1 MTAPETVRPGGAAAR
16 VHDGVLALAV
26 AVVLSAVITI
36 AQAGVDQAPQPLAYV
51 FAAGF
56 GAILLLRRAVAVPML
71 VLSVLG
77 TFAYYTLDLP
87 TIGVALP
94 VVAALFSAAER
105 GLLRWAVGAGAVTF
119 TVALLFRLRDDPQP
133 LGYLLGTDAVTNIA
147 LIAAAIALGYGV
159 RSHRLRAAQQEQIA
173 RLTAEQTRREAE
185 LRIRAERERISREL
199 HDTVGHSLSVI
210 SLHAGVASDS
220 LGHDEAAVAQALGQV
235 RAQAAESLGELRSM
249 VRLLRTDHDSPQ
261 GDRDALA
268 EHGTTRHVRS
278 LADLPG
284 ILDSARAAGLRVH
297 QEVDLGAVPEA
308 LARPVD
314 AAAYRVIQE
323 AVTNVLRHAN
333 ATTVRVTVRLEGDQL
348 HLEVAD
354 DGRGAPDDG
363 RPGHGIIGM
372 TERIRLLG
380 GALITRSG
388 TSGFTV
394 AARMPARL
402 DP

>member
-1 MTAPETVRPGGAAAR
+1 M
-16 VHDGVLALAV
+16 LALAV
-26 AVVLSAVITI
+26 AGVLSAVITI
-36 AQAGVDQAPQPLAYV
+36 TQAGVDHAPQPLAYV

-56 GAILLLRRAVAVPML
+56 GAILLLRRALPVPVL

-87 TIGVALP
+87 TIGVAVP

-105 GLLRWAVGAGAVTF
+105 GLLRWAIGAGAVMF

-133 LGYLLGTDAVTNIA
+133 PGYLLGTDAVTNIA

-159 RSHRLRAAQQEQIA
+159 RSHRLRSAQQEQIA
-173 RLTAEQTRREAE
+173 RLTAEQTHREAE

-220 LGHDEAAVAQALGQV
+220 VGHDEAAVAQALGQV

-249 VRLLRTDHDSPQ
+249 VRLLRTGHESPQ
-261 GDRDALA
+261 DDPDALA
-268 EHGTTRHVRS
+268 DPGARHVRS
-278 LADLPG
+278 LADLPV

-297 QEVDLGAVPEA
+297 QDLDLDPAA
-308 LARPVD
+308 LSTPVD

-323 AVTNVLRHAN
+323 AVTNVLRHAE
-333 ATTVRVTVRLEGDQL
+333 ATTVRVTVRLDADQL

-354 DGRGAPDDG
+354 DGRGAPDENH
-363 RPGHGIIGM
+363 PGYGIIGM
-372 TERIRLLG
+372 TERVRLLG
-380 GALITRSG
+380 GALSTRSDA
-388 TSGFTV
+388 SGFTV
-394 AARMPARL
+394 EARMPARL